1 MAPLRS
7 VLPSLQPVRDGLT
20 DESLRFAIFAGL
32 AMTPFTLLLSWEP
45 VPDDGVV
52 LGGSVSGLPLLVAA
66 VVVGY
71 RYSDRETE
79 SRCAGVWTGLAGSI
93 GTVLLYL
100 ANSATTMWTG
110 SWEMTVFAAV
120 LTPPVIIFGVGL
132 TTAITAAIATI
143 TARAINRLDRDH
155 RIISPEET
163 RARDVRDSR
172 WWIPIT
178 AYVLLV
184 PPAVITVVIGEVQS
198 DGLFLLS
205 ALLIL
210 IVVPLSFVVF
220 VALFIDATE
229 PRPDG
234 ITWIPNMWVY
244 VCLPIAGYVLVYLI
258 AAYQRIPTPSAP
270 GIYGFIVALWA
281 TAVGYLVAR
290 YRHVGGRIQ

>member
-20 DESLRFAIFAGL
+20 DDSLRFAILAGL
-32 AMTPFTLLLSWEP
+32 ATIPFTLLLSWEP

-79 SRCAGVWTGLAGSI
+79 SRRAGVWTGLAGSI

-100 ANSATTMWTG
+100 ANSATTMWAG
-110 SWEMTVFAAV
+110 SREMTVFAAV
-120 LTPPVIIFGVGL
+120 LTPPALILGVGL
-132 TTAITAAIATI
+132 TTMIAAAIATI
-143 TARAINRLDRDH
+143 TARAVNRLEREH
-155 RIISPEET
+155 RIVPPGET

-172 WWIPIT
+172 WWIPLA
-178 AYVLLV
+178 AYVLLA
-184 PPAVITVVIGEVQS
+184 PPAAVVLIVSEGRS
-198 DGLFLLS
+198 DGWFLLS
-205 ALLIL
+205 ALFLL
-210 IVVPLSFVVF
+210 VLVPLSVVAF

-234 ITWIPNMWVY
+234 ITWIPNMWMY
-244 VCLPIAGYVLVYLI
+244 VGLPIAGYVLVYLI
-258 AAYQRIPTPSAP
+258 AAYQQIPKPSAP
-270 GIYGFIVALWA
+270 GMYGFIVALWV
-281 TAVGYLVAR
+281 TAVGYLVVR
-290 YRHVGGRIQ
+290 YRHVGGRIR